1 MGLKEIKKGWYDFL
15 VAKFSLALGL
25 PLRLT
30 VKCKTDFRFCSDT
43 TKTENVA
50 RQGLFTS
57 PSFLFLK

>member
-1 MGLKEIKKGWYDFL
+1 MGWYDFL
-15 VAKFSLALGL
+15 VAKISLALGL